1 MPRGW
6 MAQVIKVLGANHR
19 HHDYLMKVLVHG
31 GRIRGSEEPVIL
43 PSVLAVTRN
52 TKEWADMLHKII
64 QGARASLI
72 AASAMVLLQ
81 AAHAG
86 DFPKDV
92 PGSTD
97 PALIKRFVGS
107 TLIGY
112 KAESWNAALL
122 PASAVINK
130 DVQGKPF
137 RDVITVEGKRTRAVY
152 LSPAGKS
159 PLEVYRNH
167 EQALSAAGFKKKFS
181 CETGC
186 SDQYFALTLL
196 DSEKGLVWS
205 KGYVPGLGSNSSYNP
220 YDALTYEDG
229 RMWVGTL
236 TQGGGEKWVFLYV
249 SKAVNSSTNY
259 SAAFIEVVE
268 PKAMQ
273 TGQVTVLKASDIQSS
288 LQKEGKVAF
297 YGLYFDTGKA
307 EIKPTSK
314 PQLEEMGKL
323 LKSQPSLQLYVVG
336 HTDGQGQLDANLL
349 LSQQRAQ
356 AVVDALVKDQRIE
369 ARRLMA
375 KGVASLAP
383 LDTNATEDGR
393 ERNRRVELVVR

>member
-6 MAQVIKVLGANHR
+6 MAQVIKVFGADHR
-19 HHDYLMKVLVHG
+19 HHDYLIKVLVHG
-31 GRIRGSEEPVIL
+31 GRIRGAEEPVIP
-43 PSVLAVTRN
+43 PSGLSITRN
-52 TKEWADMLHKII
+52 TKGRADMLHKII
-64 QGARASLI
+64 QGARASFI
-72 AASAMVLLQ
+72 AAAALAFLQ
-81 AAHAG
+81 AAHSR

-92 PGSTD
+92 PGSAD

-107 TLIGY
+107 ILIGY
-112 KAESWNAALL
+112 KAESWEATRL

-130 DVQGKPF
+130 DIQGKPF
-137 RDVITVEGKRTRAVY
+137 RDVVTVEGKRTRAVY

-181 CETGC
+181 CEAEC
-186 SDQYFALTLL
+186 SLQYFALRHL
-196 DSEKGLVWS
+196 DIEKGLVWS
-205 KGYVPGLGSNSSYNP
+205 KGSVPALGSNSTYNP
-220 YDALTYEDG
+220 DDALTYEDG

-236 TQGGGEKWVFLYV
+236 TQGGVEKWVLLYV
-249 SKAVNSSTNY
+249 SKAVNSRTDY
-259 SAAFIEVVE
+259 SAAFIEVAE
-268 PKAMQ
+268 PKAMPM
-273 TGQVTVLKASDIQSS
+273 GLVTVLKASDIQSS

-307 EIKPTSK
+307 EIKPNSK

-323 LKSQPSLQLYVVG
+323 LKSQPSLQVYVVG

-369 ARRLMA
+369 AKRLMA
-375 KGVASLAP
+375 RGVASLAP

-393 ERNRRVELVVR
+393 ARNRRVELVMR